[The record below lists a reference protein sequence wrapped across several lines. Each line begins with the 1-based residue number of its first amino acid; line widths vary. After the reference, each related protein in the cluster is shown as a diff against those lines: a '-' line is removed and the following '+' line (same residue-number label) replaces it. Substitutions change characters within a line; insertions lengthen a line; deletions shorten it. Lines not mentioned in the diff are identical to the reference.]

1 MREQTGAA
9 FGEGENPGNAVYEQA
24 PAVQQVLAHPQVV
37 GALSRIIGP
46 DYYMECHRH
55 AHLTKPGQQAG
66 GFHQDG
72 TLRALKGWTRPWRY
86 WHRPRKVLLIY
97 FPQAVPEDME
107 VLECRVTGGE
117 GIMAIVNFACWH
129 RAGANTSDR
138 ERIMLKFL
146 FDRRSEPQAPSWDAV
161 DRYDPGFDAKE
172 QEWSGLDDGRLLCL
186 PRSWQ
191 TMWNWLGNRGEECV
205 ASVSSTDELM
215 AALGSAEETVALKA
229 AYGLGSQVDEAG
241 ASALLNRL
249 RDGEEM
255 EREMAALALSAA
267 GSAAVPALR
276 QALSDDDAW
285 LRAMTVD
292 LAGDLG
298 RESLAL
304 LPEIGEALDDEDA
317 WVRYNAAQVLEIWG
331 EEAEREQLRLV
342 HALDD
347 SETFV
352 RFNALGALMNMRLPA
367 GRCTELL
374 QKISAQDAA
383 QAQWRLDH
391 QRLSY

>member
-1 MREQTGAA
+1 
-9 FGEGENPGNAVYEQA
+9 
-24 PAVQQVLAHPQVV
+24 
-37 GALSRIIGP
+37 
-46 DYYMECHRH
+46 
-55 AHLTKPGQQAG
+55 
-66 GFHQDG
+66 
-72 TLRALKGWTRPWRY
+72 
-86 WHRPRKVLLIY
+86 
-97 FPQAVPEDME
+97 
-107 VLECRVTGGE
+107 
-117 GIMAIVNFACWH
+117 MAIVNFACWH

-215 AALGSAEETVALKA
+215 AALGSAEEAVALEA

-367 GRCTELL
+367 GRCTEL
-374 QKISAQDAA
+374 
-383 QAQWRLDH
+383 
-391 QRLSY
+391 